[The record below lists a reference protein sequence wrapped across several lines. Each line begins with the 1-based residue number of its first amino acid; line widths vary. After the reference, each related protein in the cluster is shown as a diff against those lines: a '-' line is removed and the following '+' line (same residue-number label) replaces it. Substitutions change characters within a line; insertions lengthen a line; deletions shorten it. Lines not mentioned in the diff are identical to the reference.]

1 MPKVLTISKINVFN
15 ELSKRALAINDP
27 LETPWHTDFIIFLY
41 FQIGKPSP

>member
-1 MPKVLTISKINVFN
+1 MNYPK
-15 ELSKRALAINDP
+15 EPNDP

>member
-15 ELSKRALAINDP
+15 ELSKNDP